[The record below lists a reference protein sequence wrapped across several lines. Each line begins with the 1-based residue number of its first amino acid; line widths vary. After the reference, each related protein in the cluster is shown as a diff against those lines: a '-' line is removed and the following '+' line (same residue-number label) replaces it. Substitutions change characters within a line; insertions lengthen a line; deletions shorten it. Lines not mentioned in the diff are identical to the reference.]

1 MKRKN
6 RTLSEVILILIL
18 ICFVVDGEKLMVEY
32 GFYFLVILLLQVE

>member
-18 ICFVVDGEKLMVEY
+18 ICFVVDGEKLKVEY